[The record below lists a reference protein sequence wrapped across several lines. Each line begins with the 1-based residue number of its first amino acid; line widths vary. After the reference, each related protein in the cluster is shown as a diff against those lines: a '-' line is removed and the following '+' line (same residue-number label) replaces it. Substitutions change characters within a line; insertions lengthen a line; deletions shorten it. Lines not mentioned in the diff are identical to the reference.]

1 MRKLLFISICFIC
14 LVACGNQRKQNNTT
28 PEAQTIAT
36 EQSQQEADKIPHI
49 FHGMTKSISVGEIGE
64 NGEIVGFSEHKLY
77 AVKYALYLDQGIIAI
92 FDDNNQQHLIVQY
105 IGSEDAD
112 GDTCYLFATSDQN
125 KELGYVEFNYTNDGG
140 VLLIID
146 YPKYAMGYFLET
158 YIPEEE
164 FAKRLKERYNR

>member
-1 MRKLLFISICFIC
+1 MANKTTPFVQL
-14 LVACGNQRKQNNTT
+14 KQN
-28 PEAQTIAT
+28 AFKIASERGFLKRDIMT
-36 EQSQQEADKIPHI
+36 YDISLKFIKRYIIPHI
-49 FHGMTKSISVGEIGE
+49 FHGMTKSISVGEIGA